1 MKRYLLIILSIFHAL
16 FSYSQQNRAL
26 IIAISDYPQES
37 GWNDIHSDNDLN
49 ILLPEFKRL
58 NFEVNSL
65 TNEQATKQNIL
76 KMLARLIDKSNIG
89 DNICIHFSCHGQQ
102 MEDTNKDENDGLDEA
117 LIPYDAQLLY
127 KKSEYEGNNHLRDDE
142 LNYYINTIRKR
153 IGPTGYL
160 FVTIDACHSG
170 TASREEEYV
179 EDNDAPTRG
188 TNAIFTSNPFFITPE
203 KKQVVK
209 TIIHNKE
216 IGQAPICVISACQ
229 PYQRN
234 FETKV
239 DNQYYGTLSYALYKV
254 LSKQSCWN
262 VKCHRDIEK
271 TVRQLS
277 IKQIPMIEYT
287 TNEE

>member
-16 FSYSQQNRAL
+16 FSYSQQNRAF

-102 MEDTNKDENDGLDEA
+102 MEDTDNDESDRLDEA
-117 LIPYDAQLLY
+117 LIPYDAHLLY
-127 KKSEYEGNNHLRDDE
+127 KKGIYEGINHLRDDE
-142 LNYYINTIRKR
+142 LNLFLTSIRKK
-153 IGPTGYL
+153 IGTSGYL

-170 TASREEEYV
+170 TASRDEEYV
-179 EDNDAPTRG
+179 EDNDAPIRG
-188 TNAIFTSNPFFITPE
+188 TNAIFSSNPFFIASH
-203 KKQVVK
+203 KKHV
-209 TIIHNKE
+209 TKE
-216 IGQAPICVISACQ
+216 IIICNDNKLAPICIISACQ

-239 DNQYYGTLSYALYKV
+239 SNKYYGTLSYALYEV
-254 LSKQSCWN
+254 LSELSIWDSNCSKN
-262 VKCHRDIEK
+262 IEK
-271 TVRQLS
+271 QVRQLS
-277 IKQIPMIEYT
+277 KKQIPMIEYT
-287 TNEE
+287 IDEK